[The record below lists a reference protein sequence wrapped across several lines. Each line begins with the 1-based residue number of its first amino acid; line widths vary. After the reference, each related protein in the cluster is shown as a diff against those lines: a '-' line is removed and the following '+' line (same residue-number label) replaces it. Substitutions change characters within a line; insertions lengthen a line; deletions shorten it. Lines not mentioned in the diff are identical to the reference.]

1 MDMTTR
7 HMAFLLFSLVGGTAC
22 AAFSRQTD
30 SRQTEKPEVAVTWR
44 REGGIAGFC
53 DEMQIFTNGEVKTRS
68 CRGNAEKTVKLS
80 SEDLNRLN
88 TWRKRFGNF
97 DIDSNQR
104 GVADGLNVVLSLK
117 GSGSGRPTE
126 AERQEISQWTE
137 RIFTANAGN
146 KPGGG
151 LTLPPGAK

>member
-7 HMAFLLFSLVGGTAC
+7 HMAFLLFVLVGGTAC
-22 AAFSRQTD
+22 AAFSRQT
-30 SRQTEKPEVAVTWR
+30 EKSAIAVTWR
-44 REGGIAGFC
+44 RDCGIAGFC
-53 DEMQIFTNGEVKTRS
+53 DEMQIFTNGEVKARS
-68 CRGNAEKTVKLS
+68 CRGNADKTVKLS

-104 GVADGLNVVLSLK
+104 GVADGLNVTLSLK
-117 GSGSGRPTE
+117 GTGSGRPTD

-137 RIFTANAGN
+137 RVYQTVGN

-151 LTLPPGAK
+151 LILPPGVK

>member
-7 HMAFLLFSLVGGTAC
+7 HMAFLLFALLGGTAC
-22 AAFSRQTD
+22 AAF

-53 DEMQIFTNGEVKTRS
+53 DEMQILTNGEVKARS

-104 GVADGLNVVLSLK
+104 GVADGLNVTLSLR
-117 GSGSGRPTE
+117 GTGSGRPTD
-126 AERQEISQWTE
+126 AERQEISQWAE
-137 RIFTANAGN
+137 RVYQTVGN

-151 LTLPPGAK
+151 LTLPPGVK